1 MHMKR
6 GTQTLFK
13 LSWRDKNYEHQ
24 INEVSVMFT
33 WHFQAVYAIFIAL
46 FSTLHCT
53 VFSSAVI
60 QTLLT
65 GTLPPAA
72 AHLISGLFI
81 FCLTN
86 FSLTLKNRVMRVFNF
101 LTVLCYCVDSAISD
115 PGDGMHSE
123 NISAS
128 EMHTVLKVWM
138 IKQMVSLTAVPPC
151 HRGVNTVTGERRR
164 RSARLRGMKAELNG
178 EFMYKSLNVSS
189 RWTSELLSI
198 LRNAWHPA
206 GLPHS
211 LWVGSREGEI
221 WDDRGPF
228 VPEIRQTAGQTHP
241 WPERRKNQQALLCAG
256 GGFVL
261 HLRR

>member
-1 MHMKR
+1 MSAFEQQGNIQQLTLINPSLLCIHLHLRCFHKNKTASKCQTWLICTEKSEIEYNLNELIVMHMKR

-151 HRGVNTVTGERRR
+151 HRGVNKVTGERRR
-164 RSARLRGMKAELNG
+164 RSARLRGMKAG
-178 EFMYKSLNVSS
+178 TKWRIYV
-189 RWTSELLSI
+189 
-198 LRNAWHPA
+198 
-206 GLPHS
+206 
-211 LWVGSREGEI
+211 
-221 WDDRGPF
+221 
-228 VPEIRQTAGQTHP
+228 
-241 WPERRKNQQALLCAG
+241 
-256 GGFVL
+256 
-261 HLRR
+261 